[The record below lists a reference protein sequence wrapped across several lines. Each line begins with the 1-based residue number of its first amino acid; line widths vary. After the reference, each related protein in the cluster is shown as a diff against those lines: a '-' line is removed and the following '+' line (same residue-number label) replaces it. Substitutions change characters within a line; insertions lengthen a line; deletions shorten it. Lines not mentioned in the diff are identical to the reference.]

1 MCDHSR
7 VKCLD
12 CGAEGS
18 PASLM
23 ASRPRKRG
31 PEAVEQSR
39 RASKIAGEK
48 RRKPLP
54 EPDTCPKCNR
64 PMHRFHDC
72 ALNPVANPI
81 VCSE

>member
-1 MCDHSR
+1 MCDHLL
-7 VKCLD
+7 VKCVS

-18 PASLM
+18 PAQLL
-23 ASRPRKRG
+23 ARRSRPVTPAMAEQRK
-31 PEAVEQSR
+31 AAAQIS
-39 RASKIAGEK
+39 AAK

-72 ALNPVANPI
+72 TLNPVANPI